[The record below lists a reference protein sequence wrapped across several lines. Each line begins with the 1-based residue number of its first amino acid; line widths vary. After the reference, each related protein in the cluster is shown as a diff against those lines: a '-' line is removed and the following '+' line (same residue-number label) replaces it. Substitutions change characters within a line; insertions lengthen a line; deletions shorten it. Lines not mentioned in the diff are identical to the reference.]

1 MQQSRRE
8 EKGIFL
14 SKHKGKLCFPNLCTT
29 LDRGGELYIE
39 LPDKAIK
46 NAGYPAKSEI
56 QMNNK

>member
-1 MQQSRRE
+1 MFSQSR
-8 EKGIFL
+8 
-14 SKHKGKLCFPNLCTT
+14 TT
-29 LDRGGELYIE
+29 LDRGGKLDIE